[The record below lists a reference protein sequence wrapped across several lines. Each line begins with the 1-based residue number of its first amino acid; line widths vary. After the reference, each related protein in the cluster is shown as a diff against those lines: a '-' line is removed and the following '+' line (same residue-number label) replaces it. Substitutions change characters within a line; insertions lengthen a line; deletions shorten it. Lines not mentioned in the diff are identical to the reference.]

1 MKAVLGLGT
10 EWGMT
15 WDDSVCSL
23 AFCCFLSSSWMLSGV
38 GLLLSQ
44 FHPSRCGEP
53 RENVGHPVLLG
64 PFQLLWLEGPVSRL
78 GP

>member
-1 MKAVLGLGT
+1 MIL
-10 EWGMT
+10 
-15 WDDSVCSL
+15 CSL
-23 AFCCFLSSSWMLSGV
+23 AFCCFVSSSWMLSGV

-44 FHPSRCGEP
+44 FHPSRCVEP
-53 RENVGHPVLLG
+53 KKKLGHLVLLG